1 MSEPAL
7 KCKNNA
13 IFKQKYTLKLLIAF
27 KIAYSCRFGLRINL
41 DFPDFLQKKFYNIN
55 YLLVNN
61 LNITDTFSCSEFN
74 SNSSILYSVW
84 PDARIKSSPIFT
96 KVVQKEPKQVF
107 TDGKWFLKLHNKLP
121 NIWHNFVTE
130 YVSKTFQN

>member
-27 KIAYSCRFGLRINL
+27 KIAYSCRFGLRRNL

-55 YLLVNN
+55 NLLVNN

-74 SNSSILYSVW
+74 SNSSILYSV
-84 PDARIKSSPIFT
+84 
-96 KVVQKEPKQVF
+96 
-107 TDGKWFLKLHNKLP
+107 
-121 NIWHNFVTE
+121 
-130 YVSKTFQN
+130 